1 VVNTAGYPDA
11 GGRHTNANMKGI
23 GRFFGHGH
31 PCGGLHLHHY
41 KQQFFLNKKFLSS
54 QAREG
59 CAMVYHNNFGS
70 IFFKS
75 GSAKI
80 SSDPSINFIRPINQF
95 RQTHQSISS
104 DPSIPLEPSISSRPC
119 SKFCKP
125 IQKKKFYFLSNNFFD
140 SPLSIFESVQRIS
153 ILGSA

>member
-75 GSAKI
+75 ESAKI
-80 SSDPSINFIRPINQF
+80 SSNPSINFIRPINSVRTINF
-95 RQTHQSISS
+95 VKTLFKILQTHS
-104 DPSIPLEPSISSRPC
+104 
-119 SKFCKP
+119 
-125 IQKKKFYFLSNNFFD
+125 KKFISFQTIFLIHLFQFSNPFKEFQ
-140 SPLSIFESVQRIS
+140 S
-153 ILGSA
+153 

>member
-41 KQQFFLNKKFLSS
+41 KQQFFSKQKNFFLPK
-54 QAREG
+54 QG
-59 CAMVYHNNFGS
+59 KGVLWYTTT
-70 IFFKS
+70 I
-75 GSAKI
+75 
-80 SSDPSINFIRPINQF
+80 SDPSFSNPDPLKFH
-95 RQTHQSISS
+95 QTHQSISS

-125 IQKKKFYFLSNNFFD
+125 IQKKKIHFLSNNIFF
-140 SPLSIFESVQRIS
+140 
-153 ILGSA
+153 